1 MVSLVKKENVILSLL
16 DPKSTRFKILESLSK
31 NGKEASSQEISEKIA
46 VTEKTVRNNL
56 TYLKKLKLVKKESRD
71 SYSPIP
77 GLYPII
83 VLMQELDKKIEEIT
97 E

>member
-16 DPKSTRFKILESLSK
+16 DPESTRFKILESLSK
-31 NGKEASSQEISEKIA
+31 NGKEASSQEIAKKIA

-56 TYLKKLKLVKKESRD
+56 TYLKKLRLVEKESRD

-77 GLYPII
+77 GLYPTIL
-83 VLMQELDKKIEEIT
+83 LMQELDKKIEENT